1 MMIYVNDVNLIYLN
15 INHISNDTNIL
26 FKVILNDFKLYDFSS
41 QLYARIFQKVSLI
54 FFRKKSYEKI
64 N

>member
-15 INHISNDTNIL
+15 INIL

>member
-41 QLYARIFQKVSLI
+41 QLYVRFFQKVSLI